1 MPVLNFKAQFANA
14 VENGSKRQ
22 SIRPVRKNAINVGDM
37 IYLYTGQRTKACRF
51 LGTAKCTETFSIAIK
66 QERGKLPI
74 VIIANSIE
82 SVAEIAK
89 KDGFNSVEDF
99 LAFFKNQYGNE
110 FFGLVIRWSK
120 ISKQK

>member
-1 MPVLNFKAQFANA
+1 MPVLNFKKQFADS
-14 VENGSKRQ
+14 VENGIKRQ
-22 SIRPVRKNAINVGDM
+22 SIRPVRKNAINVGDN

-66 QERGKLPI
+66 QEKSKLPI
-74 VIIANSIE
+74 VIIANSTESIE
-82 SVAEIAK
+82 DIAK

-99 LAFFKNQYGNE
+99 LAFFRNQYGNE